1 MVDDMDTPRLD
12 SLVTAI
18 ESRHPSGD
26 ALARLTDA
34 VILAEHLGDLA
45 DQLVTHFVDRARET
59 GASWSVIGES
69 LGVTKQAAQKRFVP
83 TPSGLGDI
91 DLRMFERYSD
101 AARQAVIA
109 APALAAA
116 TGSTGIRPGHLLL
129 ALLQGDEGREL
140 VAAGGADPSAVEQ
153 SVRGEL
159 GAAADDG
166 GSTPGFTPASRK
178 AIQLAH
184 RESLRLGADQVVP
197 AHLLLG
203 VLRVT

>member
-34 VILAEHLGDLA
+34 VVLAEHLGDLA
-45 DQLVTHFVDRARET
+45 DQLVSHFVERARET

-83 TPSGLGDI
+83 AAPGMAEA
-91 DLRMFERYSD
+91 DLRMFERHTD
-101 AARQAVIA
+101 AARRAVVT
-109 APALAAA
+109 APALASA
-116 TGSTGIRPGHLLL
+116 TGPASTRPGHLLL
-129 ALLQGDEGREL
+129 ALLEGEDARAL
-140 VAAGGADPSAVEQ
+140 ITAAGADPAAVEE
-153 SVRGEL
+153 SVRAGLESVP
-159 GAAADDG
+159 DG
-166 GSTPGFTPASRK
+166 DGTPGFTPASRK

-184 RESLRLGADQVVP
+184 RESLRLG
-197 AHLLLG
+197 
-203 VLRVT
+203 